1 MSDNDDRSREGDS
14 ETAWRALFAQAKP
27 RAVPPPED
35 SEEIR
40 RAVYAVW
47 ASTTRRRLWQ
57 RRLAVL
63 AAAASVVAAVVVL
76 ALRLDTA
83 APLIVA
89 HVERLQGAVATGV
102 DRGGGA
108 ALRADA
114 QLTAGASIATATG
127 QVALRLAGGG
137 SLRLGPQS
145 RLTLLGLDSAELE
158 SGIVYFDS
166 EDARAQPFAIVTAVG
181 TLRDVGTQF
190 MARIEDGA
198 LDVRVR
204 DGGVQ
209 LARSAAGAARA
220 GAGERL
226 IAASTGG
233 VRREQTATFGDDWAW
248 AERLAPP
255 FAIDGRKLGDFLDWV
270 AAQTGRRVVLGDP
283 TAERLARE
291 TVLSGSIGDLEP
303 LPKLMAVLALTDLEY
318 SLDGDRIVIRSK

>member
-1 MSDNDDRSREGDS
+1 MTDNDDRPGESDN

-27 RAVPPPED
+27 RTVPPLED
-35 SEEIR
+35 SDEIR

-47 ASTTRRRLWQ
+47 DSTTRQRVWQ

-76 ALRLDTA
+76 ALRLDTT

-89 HVERLQGAVATGV
+89 RVERLQGAVAAGV
-102 DRGGGA
+102 EHGDTA
-108 ALRADA
+108 ALQADTA
-114 QLTAGASIATATG
+114 LAAGATVATATG
-127 QVALRLAGGG
+127 QVALRLVGGG
-137 SLRLGPQS
+137 SLRVGPQS
-145 RLTLLGLDSAELE
+145 RLTLLGLDSVQLE
-158 SGIVYFDS
+158 SGVVYFDS
-166 EDARAQPFAIVTAVG
+166 EDARAQPFAIVTTVG

-190 MARIEDGA
+190 MARVEDGA

-220 GAGERL
+220 SAGERL
-226 IAASTGG
+226 IASTGG

-270 AAQTGRRVVLGDP
+270 AAQTGRAVVLGDA

-291 TVLSGSIGDLEP
+291 TVLAGSIDLEP
-303 LPKLMAVLALTDLEY
+303 LPKLIAVLALTDLEY
-318 SLDGDRIVIRSK
+318 SLDGDRILIRSK